1 MTTKPRGPAGFADLR
16 KAIQGKGK
24 GASKPPKKQPKPV
37 QTFRNNDPE
46 APIKLMKVSHAM
58 TLIYIALLLAF
69 SIVAVQNN
77 RIRKAHSELLEAHD
91 ALYVET
97 QVLRLEAADITS
109 PIAIRRWAK
118 NQGMVP
124 YYSSE
129 MELEQ
134 PEPLYITQQNTSQT
148 TYQSTTTESIG
159 Q

>member
-1 MTTKPRGPAGFADLR
+1 MTTKPSGPFAGLTESFKNR
-16 KAIQGKGK
+16 KIATK
-24 GASKPPKKQPKPV
+24 SNKKQRVAKLV
-37 QTFRNNDPE
+37 NASD

-58 TLIYIALLLAF
+58 TLLYIALLLAF

-77 RIRKAHSELLEAHD
+77 RIRKAHTELLEAHD
-91 ALYVET
+91 ALYLET
-97 QVLRLEAADITS
+97 QVMRLEASAITS
-109 PIAIRRWAK
+109 PMSIRTWAK

-134 PEPLYITQQNTSQT
+134 LEPNYFQADRQSNNQVENLDTSILET
-148 TYQSTTTESIG
+148 GG